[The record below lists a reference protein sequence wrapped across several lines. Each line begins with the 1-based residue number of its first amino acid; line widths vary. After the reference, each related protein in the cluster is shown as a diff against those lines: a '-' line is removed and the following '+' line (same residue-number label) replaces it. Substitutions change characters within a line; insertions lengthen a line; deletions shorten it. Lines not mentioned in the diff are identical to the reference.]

1 MSPNS
6 DSGPTELLRAW
17 SQGDRSALDRLI
29 PLVYEELHRLARRYM
44 RQERPDH
51 TLQATSLV
59 NEAYLR
65 LIDVNRVE
73 WRNRA
78 HFFAVAAQMMRR
90 ILVES
95 ARSRQRQKR
104 GGGGVHVNLDDLQEL
119 PDLKEHDLV
128 ALNDALSGLATF
140 DARMSQVVELRFF
153 GGLTVEETAD
163 VLKISPETVM
173 RDWKTARPGSSARSS
188 KVTGLFRARS
198 HHDAGQARDE
208 RFDRL
213 VRLGRLACGHAA
225 LSAKASGETSRLK
238 PTGSSDAELPARA
251 LATRGRSG
259 EPRGHGLGLREP
271 RTSFLVTG
279 S

>member
-17 SQGDRSALDRLI
+17 SQGDGSALDRLI

-44 RQERPDH
+44 RRERPDH

-119 PDLKEHDLV
+119 PDSKEHDLV

-163 VLKISPETVM
+163 VLKVSPETVM
-173 RDWKTARPGSSARSS
+173 RDWKTAKAWLLREIKQGHPTVSS
-188 KVTGLFRARS
+188 KVAPR
-198 HHDAGQARDE
+198 
-208 RFDRL
+208 
-213 VRLGRLACGHAA
+213 CGP
-225 LSAKASGETSRLK
+225 G
-238 PTGSSDAELPARA
+238 
-251 LATRGRSG
+251 
-259 EPRGHGLGLREP
+259 PR
-271 RTSFLVTG
+271 
-279 S
+279 